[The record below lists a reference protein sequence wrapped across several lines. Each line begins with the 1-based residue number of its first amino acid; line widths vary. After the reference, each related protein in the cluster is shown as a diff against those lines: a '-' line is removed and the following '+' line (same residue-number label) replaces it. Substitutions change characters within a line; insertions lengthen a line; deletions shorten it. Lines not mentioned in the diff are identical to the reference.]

1 MIGAGSM
8 RRVLLL
14 LLTVFLASGTIAGS
28 IAHAIEERAE
38 MSQPAMMLD
47 SGCLSASVADVAE
60 PEKQSSPDDQK
71 QTPTAPHGCQDRKS
85 VGSGKSVS
93 VRVDLGGRR
102 MLKKKKKMIQHNAPK
117 TIT

>member
-1 MIGAGSM
+1 M

-14 LLTVFLASGTIAGS
+14 LLTVFLASGTISGS

-47 SGCLSASVADVAE
+47 SGCLAASVADMAE

-71 QTPTAPHGCQDRKS
+71 QTPTAPHRSEEHQSELQSLMRNSYTDFCLNNNNDT
-85 VGSGKSVS
+85 
-93 VRVDLGGRR
+93 
-102 MLKKKKKMIQHNAPK
+102 A
-117 TIT
+117 

>member
-71 QTPTAPHGCQDRKS
+71 QTPTAPHGCHGHHSGVPAETLVAARSEERS
-85 VGSGKSVS
+85 VGKECVNTCRTRVS
-93 VRVDLGGRR
+93 
-102 MLKKKKKMIQHNAPK
+102 PK
-117 TIT
+117 Q